1 MRNTVI
7 LPLALFSLIL
17 LISCRKKDDVPYVPT
32 GPVTQQEING
42 WVLDSM
48 RYFYLWNDQLPG
60 QPDKNQETQ
69 VFFNGLKNR
78 EDLFSFIYNPSDPQ
92 TITYDMLNK
101 YGVDYTIVNWPPTG
115 GVIGV
120 VKLVVPGSYA
130 AAGGLKRGD
139 YFTRINETVLTA
151 DNAVRLS
158 DEMLKAEISTL
169 TPAILTNGSF
179 VEQPLVQ
186 LQRQRQ
192 TASPLYTTKV
202 FNSGAVKVGY
212 LFYNA
217 FNDGYNNYVLAAF
230 EDFKRKGVQELIIDL
245 RYNAGGSL
253 AGAAMMAAMIAPGVK
268 EGSPFV
274 KYTGNSRFP
283 TRTLSF
289 ATTLSVPETGD
300 PISFNSLSGGRL
312 NLSRVF
318 ILSGRQTV
326 SAAELLIN
334 NLKPYTTVIQIGA
347 TTWGKDKGAVIISDM
362 RNTKR
367 ISWIMHPL
375 TYRLANANGEGG
387 YTQGITPQY
396 KLDELSVLPL
406 AALGDTRDPLLAK
419 ALSLIDGNGRVSNEN
434 IPAAVRSS
442 IYDSRDKAAVNSI
455 MILPK

>member
-7 LPLALFSLIL
+7 LPLALFSVIL
-17 LISCRKKDDVPYVPT
+17 LISCRKKDDVPNVPT

-60 QPDKNQETQ
+60 QPDKHQETQ
-69 VFFNGLKNR
+69 VFFNGLKSR

-92 TITYDMLNK
+92 TITYDMQSK
-101 YGVDYTIVNWPPTG
+101 YGVDYAIINWPPTG
-115 GVIGV
+115 GVVGV
-120 VKLVVPGSYA
+120 IKLVVPGSYA

-139 YFTRINETVLTA
+139 YITRINETVLTA

-158 DEMLKAEISTL
+158 DEMLKAEVSTL
-169 TPAILTNGSF
+169 TPATFSNGSF
-179 VEQPLVQ
+179 TEKPLVQ

-192 TASPLYTTKV
+192 TANPLYMTKV

-217 FNDGYNNYVLAAF
+217 FNDGYNNYVQAAF
-230 EDFKRKGVQELIIDL
+230 EDLKSKGVQELIIDL

-253 AGAAMMAAMIAPGVK
+253 AGAAMMAAMIAPGVT
-268 EGSPFV
+268 ENSPFV

-289 ATTLSVPETGD
+289 ATTLSVPETGS

-312 NLSRVF
+312 NLPRVF

-362 RNTKR
+362 RNPKR
-367 ISWIMHPL
+367 ISWIIHPL
-375 TYRLANANGEGG
+375 TYRLANANGEGN
-387 YTQGITPQY
+387 YTQGITPPY

-406 AALGDTRDPLLAK
+406 SPLGDPQDPLIAK
-419 ALSLIDGNGRVSNEN
+419 ALSIIDGNGRVSNERFP
-434 IPAAVRSS
+434 PATPLSV
-442 IYDSRDKAAVNSI
+442 YDTRDKAAASSVL
-455 MILPK
+455 ILPK